1 MFQRVVKKSFKS
13 AMSKVLNVKQIRWL
27 FSTSAGKQLVFANCP
42 LIYDTIN
49 QKLRKQAE
57 ILEDHPFHIF
67 HQHEA
72 YYFHFELIIS
82 VLCF

>member
-1 MFQRVVKKSFKS
+1 MFRRVVKRSFKS

-27 FSTSAGKQLVFANCP
+27 FSTSVGKQLTFANCP

-49 QKLRKQAE
+49 QKLGKQAE

-67 HQHEA
+67 YQHEV
-72 YYFHFELIIS
+72 YYFYLKLIIS
-82 VLCF
+82 VLWF